1 MPETPPP
8 PTAPPNNPPPVA
20 PPAPKEDPNA
30 GAVLPEPPKD
40 DGVDP
45 NPPVVDPKV
54 LPPPKAGYE
63 EKYNKKLADKS
74 ILIRI
79 YYFKSC
85 RWKHFVLKTQPEK
98 NKYPSHKIIVSR
110 ANLTLTKPAVQYYNF
125 TVSLFPCVDMAEE
138 STALLKDPSKKTLY
152 FLTDRK
158 SKSVV

>member
-1 MPETPPP
+1 MGTPNEEVVPNAGVLGVPETPPP

-30 GAVLPEPPKD
+30 GAVLPEPPKDD

-110 ANLTLTKPAVQYYNF
+110 ANLTLTKPAVQY
-125 TVSLFPCVDMAEE
+125 
-138 STALLKDPSKKTLY
+138 
-152 FLTDRK
+152 
-158 SKSVV
+158 